1 MPTPSGPQS
10 GAAFLLKIG
19 DGSANTGQ
27 PLAYDTVAGL
37 RTTQLSI
44 NGDAVVVTHKES
56 GGWRELL
63 SGAGTRSVSVSASG
77 IFLGSQAE
85 ETIRTHALGG
95 TLDDY
100 ELSFE
105 DGARMRGRFLVQR
118 LDYAGDFN
126 GERNYT
132 LQLESSGA
140 VLPVGGMA

>member
-1 MPTPSGPQS
+1 MTAQK
-10 GAAFLLKIG
+10 GAAFLLKVG
-19 DGSANTGQ
+19 DGGSPVT
-27 PLAYDTVAGL
+27 YETVAGL
-37 RTTQLSI
+37 RTTQMSV
-44 NGDAVVVTHKES
+44 NGDTVVVTHKES

-77 IFLGSQAE
+77 IFLGSDAE
-85 ETIRTHALGG
+85 IAIRSHALAG

-105 DGARMRGRFLVQR
+105 DGARMRGKFLVQR

-126 GERNYT
+126 GERTYA

-140 VLPVGGMA
+140 VVPS

>member
-1 MPTPSGPQS
+1 MTAQKGS
-10 GAAFLLKIG
+10 AFLLKISNG
-19 DGSANTGQ
+19 ATPAVFQ
-27 PLAYDTVAGL
+27 TVAGL

-44 NGDAVVVTHKES
+44 TGDTVVITSKES

-63 SGAGTRSVSVSASG
+63 SGAGVRQVSVTAAG
-77 IFLGSQAE
+77 IFLGSAAE
-85 ETIRTHALGG
+85 ARVRNNAMAG

-105 DGARMRGRFLVQR
+105 DGEKLRGRFLVQK

-132 LQLESSGA
+132 LSLESSGEVVPA
-140 VLPVGGMA
+140 